1 MLSIRTLVVALACLG
16 TAAVAAQPVP
26 PPIVSIATP
35 PSAER
40 VRAAEEVLDAL
51 DSRRMTADPA
61 YAATI
66 ADSLQVV
73 LAIPDDDAETRWR
86 RLIFL
91 PFALAS
97 AGRHDEAEAAADA
110 VVRMRPSEAES
121 YEPGLFAA
129 RLAQRYARLAALMER
144 AAQAVDR
151 PEARALLIADL
162 TTDRV
167 GWDLREI
174 RTAGG
179 EGALA
184 QYAGALLRIGWP
196 GPAGSPFDAD
206 PLRLIMIDRHL
217 ERGDVA
223 AAATVASEVRGIE
236 AVLRL
241 VTARRY
247 DPVHPQVDRIGRV
260 RAAIAEEDRVSVA
273 RLAAAP
279 ENTARLVDRVVFLR
293 AVGRDRDVLTLLMP
307 MMAEVRLVVDRHQ
320 EGLWLIN
327 EAAYSL
333 IATGEIREGL
343 ELLRPLATMD
353 LEANPHLVSPIIN
366 YVGLLSGL
374 GQAEDALR
382 EAERIS
388 DIPHASDYGR
398 MWIWSAAACSA
409 TALGRHAE
417 AARWIARM
425 ETKAVSNRA
434 AMLQMQLC
442 RGDLAAAERV
452 LVAALGAEDDRD
464 QAILWLQD
472 YEPLPVALPA
482 TSQRLQEA
490 FARLRARPAVQAA
503 LAAVGHSLRLPI
515 PGTRYGF

>member
-1 MLSIRTLVVALACLG
+1 MPSIRTFAAALACLG
-16 TAAVAAQPVP
+16 GAAAAAQPEP
-26 PPIVSIATP
+26 PPIVSITTP
-35 PSAER
+35 RSEQ

-51 DSRRMTADPA
+51 DTRRMSSDSA
-61 YAATI
+61 YAAAV

-73 LAIPDDDAETRWR
+73 LAIPDDDAETRWAR
-86 RLIFL
+86 QKFL
-91 PFALAS
+91 PFALAL
-97 AGRHDEAEAAADA
+97 AGRHDEAEAAADT

-129 RLAQRYARLAALMER
+129 RLAERYARLAALAER

-151 PEARALLIADL
+151 PEGRAFLIADL
-162 TTDRV
+162 TPERV

-174 RTAGG
+174 RTAAG
-179 EGALA
+179 EAALA

-206 PLRLIMIDRHL
+206 PLRLIMVDRHL
-217 ERGDVA
+217 ERGDL
-223 AAATVASEVRGIE
+223 AAATAVASEVRGVE

-247 DPVHPQVDRIGRV
+247 DPVHPQVDRLARV
-260 RAAIAEEDRVSVA
+260 RAAIAEEDRVSAA

-279 ENTARLVDRVVFLR
+279 EDTERLVDRVVFLR
-293 AVGRDRDVLTLLMP
+293 SVGRDRDVLALLMP

-343 ELLRPLATMD
+343 ELIRPLAEMD
-353 LEANPHLVSPIIN
+353 LDANRRLVSPIIN
-366 YVGLLSGL
+366 YVSLLAGL
-374 GQAEDALR
+374 GRSEEALR

-388 DIPHASDYGR
+388 DTPHASDYGR

-409 TALGRHAE
+409 TELGRRAE

-425 ETKAVSNRA
+425 ETKADSNRA

-442 RGDLAAAERV
+442 RGDLAAAERI
-452 LVAALGAEDDRD
+452 LVAALGSEDDRD

-472 YEPLPVALPA
+472 YEPLTVEVPGN
-482 TSQRLQEA
+482 SERLQEA
-490 FARLRARPAVQAA
+490 FSRLRARPAVQAA

-515 PGTRYGF
+515 PRTRYGF